1 MERDPS
7 LFGGSKIFLVMVRSP
22 LFSPIGL
29 ATLSV
34 GILSVEGDLHK
45 KQASIQLMSIVYAL
59 ISVL

>member
-7 LFGGSKIFLVMVRSP
+7 LFEASKPFLVMVRSP
-22 LFSPIGL
+22 LFSPTEL

-34 GILSVEGDLHK
+34 GILSVEGDPHK
-45 KQASIQLMSIVYAL
+45 KQASVQLMSIMPPL